1 MEKLQMPLQMNEKIV
16 TTNELVRTVICS
28 VLEDLENNF
37 DSYAALYTK
46 DFEEYTP
53 DEKEKIYGETY
64 TLIETI
70 APDGYSISEQ
80 IKFEVGKSYKD
91 TLRFRIYTT

>member
-1 MEKLQMPLQMNEKIV
+1 MEKLKMPLQMNEKIV

-46 DFEEYTP
+46 DFEEYTT
-53 DEKEKIYGETY
+53 DEKEKI
-64 TLIETI
+64 
-70 APDGYSISEQ
+70 EQ
-80 IKFEVGKSYKD
+80 WKCKIFNKLNRVLKKQGLKD
-91 TLRFRIYTT
+91 ND

>member
-1 MEKLQMPLQMNEKIV
+1 MEKLKMPLQMNDKIV

-53 DEKEKIYGETY
+53 DEKEKI
-64 TLIETI
+64 
-70 APDGYSISEQ
+70 EQ
-80 IKFEVGKSYKD
+80 WKCKIFNKLNRVLKKQGLKD
-91 TLRFRIYTT
+91 ND